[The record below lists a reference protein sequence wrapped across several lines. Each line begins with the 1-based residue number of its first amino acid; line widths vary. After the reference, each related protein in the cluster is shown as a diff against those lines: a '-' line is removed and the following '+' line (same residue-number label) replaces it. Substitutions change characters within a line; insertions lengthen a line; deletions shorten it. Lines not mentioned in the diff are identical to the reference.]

1 MNQNFN
7 YKTVVQDSRGSGAGK
22 SKSKTPKNSPTTYF
36 KKTRGGVRTVKPSF
50 V

>member
-7 YKTVVQDSRGSGAGK
+7 YKTVIQDHPKPANK

-36 KKTRGGVRTVKPSF
+36 KKTRGGVRTMKPSF